1 MIYLCFEYSLSP
13 VNFCYLARL
22 YTFAILRRKGNC
34 FFLTLK
40 QKYIIYHTFLH
51 DNPKRISCAV
61 YRTKISQTVL
71 GRLVRYVVK
80 SSLSYDNRL

>member
-40 QKYIIYHTFLH
+40 QKYIIIMLFFTRQA
-51 DNPKRISCAV
+51 KTISC
-61 YRTKISQTVL
+61 R
-71 GRLVRYVVK
+71 RL
-80 SSLSYDNRL
+80 SN